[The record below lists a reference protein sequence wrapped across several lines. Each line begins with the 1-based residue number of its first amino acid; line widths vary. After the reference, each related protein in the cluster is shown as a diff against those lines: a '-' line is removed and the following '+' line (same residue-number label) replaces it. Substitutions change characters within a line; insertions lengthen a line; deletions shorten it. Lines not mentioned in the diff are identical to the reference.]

1 MCLYVCVQL
10 LSPIRFCNPMPCSLP
25 GSSVHEISQAK
36 NTGMGCYFLLQD
48 IILIQG
54 SNPCPLC
61 LLTPAGGFFTT
72 APPGKPQLYPHSPIL
87 YSKDAK
93 GYMRS

>member
-36 NTGMGCYFLLQD
+36 NTGMGCYFLLQG

-61 LLTPAGGFFTT
+61 LLTPAGGSL
-72 APPGKPQLYPHSPIL
+72 PLHHLGSPSYIPIVQFCIL
-87 YSKDAK
+87 KMQKAI
-93 GYMRS
+93 